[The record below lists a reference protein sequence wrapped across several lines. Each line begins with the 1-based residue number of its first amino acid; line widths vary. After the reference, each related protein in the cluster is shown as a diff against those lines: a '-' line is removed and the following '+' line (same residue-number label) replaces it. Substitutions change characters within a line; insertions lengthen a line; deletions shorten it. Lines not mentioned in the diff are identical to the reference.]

1 MSSTV
6 LIKYKDKSQTITV
19 GIRYPFYD
27 SWKQVTSVSETPF
40 LQRTETE
47 RIINNVNMVYIKPC
61 LQLLI
66 RQVQVRRET
75 EDAE

>member
-27 SWKQVTSVSETPF
+27 SWKQVTSVSEAPF

-47 RIINNVNMVYIKPC
+47 RIINNVNMVYIN
-61 LQLLI
+61 LI
-66 RQVQVRRET
+66 
-75 EDAE
+75 